1 MSEPSDAEVAKHEDM
16 RLDAQIDELMEEK
29 HRRRMDDLMATP
41 DDSEPTREAPA
52 LTDEEDHVND
62 LIHIAYLDDLDDQ
75 ERAKI

>member
-16 RLDAQIDELMEEK
+16 RLDGQIDELMEEK
-29 HRRRMDDLMATP
+29 HRQGQEDLMATP
-41 DDSEPTREAPA
+41 DEEPTREAPA

-62 LIHIAYLDDLDDQ
+62 LIHVAYLDALDDQ